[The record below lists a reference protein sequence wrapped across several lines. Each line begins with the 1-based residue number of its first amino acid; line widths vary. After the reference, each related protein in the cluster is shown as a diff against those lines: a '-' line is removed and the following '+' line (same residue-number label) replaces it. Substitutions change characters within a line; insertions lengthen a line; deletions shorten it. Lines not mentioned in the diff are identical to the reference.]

1 MKKLISGLVML
12 IAVPVILA
20 FSIWGEAIVSH
31 FTNTRPALT
40 ACSDWGSVLVE
51 DIVVIDENGDEPW
64 LNEELVAVNGDLVWM
79 SHEDMSGRQLA
90 EFGLRKKKVSMVAKY
105 CSPLLPKYQVIN
117 AELSA
122 SGNLSDPIMVIHMAE
137 ITNDG
142 RYENNSV
149 DTYSLDVANFVRA
162 LVILALIIGGAVLVF
177 GTVGSKHHNK
187 VNEIQMSNDKTG
199 DV

>member
-105 CSPLLPKYQVIN
+105 CSPLLPKYQVMN
-117 AELSA
+117 ADLSA
-122 SGNLSDPIMVIHMAE
+122 SGNMNIIMAMDME
-137 ITNDG
+137 KITNDG
-142 RYENNSV
+142 RYENHSV
-149 DTYSLDVANFVRA
+149 DAHSLDVANFIRA
-162 LVILALIIGGAVLVF
+162 LIILALIIGGAVLVF
-177 GTVGSKHHNK
+177 GAIGSKHHNK
-187 VNEIQMSNDKTG
+187 EIQMSNNKTG
-199 DV
+199 EV